1 MKFLSRMQN
10 KPLLKFEKY
19 RENLR
24 ICGDF
29 IYSYETPVAEI
40 HHKAKE
46 VIVCR
51 LLVANNIQTHK
62 LRLQFV
68 GI

>member
-1 MKFLSRMQN
+1 MQN

-46 VIVCR
+46 VIVAAIGR
-51 LLVANNIQTHK
+51 KQHPNI
-62 LRLQFV
+62 
-68 GI
+68 